1 MFQASSGNWSGGF
14 IYLFKICVV
23 VPSGKVEEWKSPFAS
38 LGVPGAGLGVPG
50 LVWACQGQS
59 GEPGAVWDARAN
71 LGRQSQSGVPGP
83 IWGARANLGVPGPVW
98 GCQGQSGVPGPVQ
111 GARAS
116 PGCQSQSGVPRP
128 VWGTKAS
135 QTCVLNH
142 GCEPNCLCNSMCCAM
157 LLHSNRSALVRYIQR

>member
-1 MFQASSGNWSGGF
+1 M
-14 IYLFKICVV
+14 
-23 VPSGKVEEWKSPFAS
+23 ETE
-38 LGVPGAGLGVPG
+38 
-50 LVWACQGQS
+50 
-59 GEPGAVWDARAN
+59 N
-71 LGRQSQSGVPGP
+71 LEKLEGPGP
-83 IWGARANLGVPGPVW
+83 AWGARANPACRGQSSQPGPVLPASANPICPGQPGQPEPVQPARANL

-157 LLHSNRSALVRYIQR
+157 LLHSNRSALVYIYIYILDAQVAPYGCNLRSTFLIWDTARFGHGT